1 MGWGGG
7 GGGGT
12 SSRRRVPRRGGEGS
26 TAAPAARLL
35 MLLTPRALPSSRR
48 RDTCSWTSGY
58 TRTCGPEREGGG
70 RRLQSGR
77 VPRIGEV
84 ASVRERVRL
93 RSVTKRCTCKIRRRS
108 SLARLRRRSDHE
120 LHHMS
125 LQASWQRAPVSWRG
139 AASVRGEP
147 LTCSPGLALLRNSAV
162 HKTNSAPLPYPTPI
176 TLSVLYR
183 RL

>member
-1 MGWGGG
+1 M
-7 GGGGT
+7 
-12 SSRRRVPRRGGEGS
+12 RRGGEGS

-77 VPRIGEV
+77 VPRIEEV
-84 ASVRERVRL
+84 ATVRERVRL
-93 RSVTKRCTCKIRRRS
+93 RSVAERCTRKIRRCS

-120 LHHMS
+120 LDHMS
-125 LQASWQRAPVSWRG
+125 LQAWWQRAVSWRG
-139 AASVRGEP
+139 AASVHGEP
-147 LTCSPGLALLRNSAV
+147 LTDTHRLALLQKSAV
-162 HKTNSAPLPYPTPI
+162 QTNSARHALSHSNHPLGAI
-176 TLSVLYR
+176 
-183 RL
+183 

>member
-12 SSRRRVPRRGGEGS
+12 SSRRRVPRRSGDGS

-35 MLLTPRALPSSRR
+35 MPLTPRALPSSRR

-93 RSVTKRCTCKIRRRS
+93 RSATERCTCKIRRRS

-120 LHHMS
+120 LEHMS
-125 LQASWQRAPVSWRG
+125 LQASWQRAVSWRG
-139 AASVRGEP
+139 AASVQASR
-147 LTCSPGLALLRNSAV
+147 SPARLDSPCCETRRCRNKFGAASL
-162 HKTNSAPLPYPTPI
+162 STPI